1 MTVHIKVVDGYNL
14 ITNKIIPL
22 ENYEELTDAIKRLQ
36 HKKKTFYIMLF
47 NENELQKDL
56 MKFEKGKRIL

>member
-14 ITNKIIPL
+14 ITSKIIPL
-22 ENYEELTDAIKRLQ
+22 EDYDQLTDAIKRLQ
-36 HKKKTFYIMLF
+36 HKKKTFYVMLF
-47 NENELQKDL
+47 AEDGLQKDL

>member
-14 ITNKIIPL
+14 ITSKIIPL
-22 ENYEELTDAIKRLQ
+22 EDYDKLTDVIKRLQ
-36 HKKKTFYIMLF
+36 HKKKTFYVMLF
-47 NENELQKDL
+47 DEDGLQKDL

>member
-14 ITNKIIPL
+14 ITSKIIPL
-22 ENYEELTDAIKRLQ
+22 ENYEELEDAIKRLQ
-36 HKKKTFYIMLF
+36 HKKKTFYVMLF
-47 NENELQKDL
+47 DEDGLQKDL

>member
-14 ITNKIIPL
+14 ITSKIIPL
-22 ENYEELTDAIKRLQ
+22 ENYDELTDVIKRLQ
-36 HKKKTFYIMLF
+36 HKKKTFYVMLF
-47 NENELQKDL
+47 DENGLQKDL

>member
-14 ITNKIIPL
+14 ITSKIIPL
-22 ENYEELTDAIKRLQ
+22 ENYDELTDAIKRLQ
-36 HKKKTFYIMLF
+36 HKKKTFYVILF
-47 NENELQKDL
+47 DRNGLQKDL

>member
-14 ITNKIIPL
+14 ITKEIIPL
-22 ENYEELTDAIKRLQ
+22 KDFGKLADAIEHLQ
-36 HKKKTFYIMLF
+36 HKKKTFYVMLF
-47 NENELQKDL
+47 DRNGLQKDF

>member
-14 ITNKIIPL
+14 ITSKIIPL
-22 ENYEELTDAIKRLQ
+22 ENYDELTDIIKRLQ
-36 HKKKTFYIMLF
+36 YKKKTFYVMLF
-47 NENELQKDL
+47 DKNGLQKDL

>member
-14 ITNKIIPL
+14 ITSKIIPL
-22 ENYEELTDAIKRLQ
+22 EDYDKLVDAIKRLQ
-36 HKKKTFYIMLF
+36 HKKKTFYVMLF
-47 NENELQKDL
+47 DENGLQKDL

>member
-14 ITNKIIPL
+14 ITSKIIPL
-22 ENYEELTDAIKRLQ
+22 EDYDQLTDAIKRLI
-36 HKKKTFYIMLF
+36 HKKKTFYVMLF
-47 NENELQKDL
+47 GEDGLQKDL

>member
-14 ITNKIIPL
+14 ITSKIIPL
-22 ENYEELTDAIKRLQ
+22 ENYDELTDIIKRLQ
-36 HKKKTFYIMLF
+36 YKKKTFYVILF
-47 NENELQKDL
+47 DEDGLQKDL

>member
-1 MTVHIKVVDGYNL
+1 MTVHIKMVDGYNL

-22 ENYEELTDAIKRLQ
+22 EDYDKLVDAIKRLQ
-36 HKKKTFYIMLF
+36 HKKKTFYVMLF
-47 NENELQKDL
+47 DENGLQKDL

>member
-22 ENYEELTDAIKRLQ
+22 ENYEKLTDAIKRLQ
-36 HKKKTFYIMLF
+36 HKKKTFYVMLF
-47 NENELQKDL
+47 DENGLQKDL

>member
-14 ITNKIIPL
+14 ITSKIIPL
-22 ENYEELTDAIKRLQ
+22 ENYDELTYAIKRLQ
-36 HKKKTFYIMLF
+36 HKKKTFYVMLF
-47 NENELQKDL
+47 DENGLQKDL

>member
-14 ITNKIIPL
+14 ITSKIIPL
-22 ENYEELTDAIKRLQ
+22 EDYDKLTDVIECLQ
-36 HKKKTFYIMLF
+36 HKKKTFYVMLF
-47 NENELQKDL
+47 DKNGLQKDL

>member
-14 ITNKIIPL
+14 ITSKIIPL
-22 ENYEELTDAIKRLQ
+22 ENYDELTGVIKRLQ
-36 HKKKTFYIMLF
+36 HKEKTFYVMLF
-47 NENELQKDL
+47 AEDGLQKDL

>member
-14 ITNKIIPL
+14 ITSKIIPL
-22 ENYEELTDAIKRLQ
+22 ENYEELTDVIKRLQ
-36 HKKKTFYIMLF
+36 HKKKTFYVMLF
-47 NENELQKDL
+47 DEDGLQKDL

>member
-14 ITNKIIPL
+14 ITSKIIPL
-22 ENYEELTDAIKRLQ
+22 EDYDKLTDAIKRLQ
-36 HKKKTFYIMLF
+36 HKKKTFYVMLF
-47 NENELQKDL
+47 DEDGLQKDL

>member
-14 ITNKIIPL
+14 ITSKIIPL
-22 ENYEELTDAIKRLQ
+22 ENYDELTDVIKRLQ
-36 HKKKTFYIMLF
+36 HKKKTFYVMLF
-47 NENELQKDL
+47 DEDGLQKDL

>member
-22 ENYEELTDAIKRLQ
+22 ENYDELTDAIKRLQ
-36 HKKKTFYIMLF
+36 HKKKTFYVMLF
-47 NENELQKDL
+47 DENGLQKDL

>member
-14 ITNKIIPL
+14 VTSNIIPL
-22 ENYEELTDAIKRLQ
+22 EDYDQLTDAIKRLQ
-36 HKKKTFYIMLF
+36 HKKKTFYVMLF
-47 NENELQKDL
+47 DEDGLQKDL

>member
-14 ITNKIIPL
+14 ITSKIIPL
-22 ENYEELTDAIKRLQ
+22 ENYDELTDIIKRLQ
-36 HKKKTFYIMLF
+36 HKKKTFYVMLF
-47 NENELQKDL
+47 DEDGLQKDL

>member
-22 ENYEELTDAIKRLQ
+22 EDYEELTDAIKRLQ
-36 HKKKTFYIMLF
+36 HKKKTFYVMLF
-47 NENELQKDL
+47 DGDGLQKDF

>member
-14 ITNKIIPL
+14 ITSNIIPL
-22 ENYEELTDAIKRLQ
+22 EDYDQLTDAIKRLQ
-36 HKKKTFYIMLF
+36 HKKKTFYVMLF
-47 NENELQKDL
+47 DEDGLQKDL

>member
-14 ITNKIIPL
+14 ITGKIIPL
-22 ENYEELTDAIKRLQ
+22 EDYDKLVDAIKRLQ
-36 HKKKTFYIMLF
+36 HKKKTFYVMLF
-47 NENELQKDL
+47 DENGLQKDL

>member
-14 ITNKIIPL
+14 ITSKIIPL
-22 ENYEELTDAIKRLQ
+22 EDYDQLTDAIKRLQ
-36 HKKKTFYIMLF
+36 HKKKTFYVMLF
-47 NENELQKDL
+47 DKNGLQKDF

>member
-14 ITNKIIPL
+14 ITSKIIPL
-22 ENYEELTDAIKRLQ
+22 EDYDELADAIKRLQ
-36 HKKKTFYIMLF
+36 HKKKTFYVMLF
-47 NENELQKDL
+47 DEDGLQKDL

>member
-14 ITNKIIPL
+14 ITSKIIPL

-36 HKKKTFYIMLF
+36 HKKKTFYVMLF
-47 NENELQKDL
+47 DKDGLQKDF

>member
-14 ITNKIIPL
+14 ITSKIIPL
-22 ENYEELTDAIKRLQ
+22 EDYDKLVDAIKRLQ
-36 HKKKTFYIMLF
+36 HKKKTFYVMLF
-47 NENELQKDL
+47 DEDGLQKDL